1 MAALLD
7 PLAFAGLTLRNRIVM
22 PPMWSGQAAADG
34 SVTDAIVEYH
44 RCRAAAGCGM
54 VIVEHSF
61 VHPRGRASATQI
73 GSHHDRMLPGL
84 SRLAA
89 AITREGA
96 VACLQISHAGP
107 RTSTAVAGA
116 RPLGPSAVRHV
127 HSADGEVPEAAT
139 LPQIAEIIAAFG
151 RAAVRARTAG
161 FDAVELHAAHG
172 FLLSQFLSPL
182 SNQRDDAYGGSDENR
197 RRLHLEVLAEVRTC
211 LGPSFPVFVRLGAT
225 DDTPGGLEIDAACGT
240 GEEMVRGGI
249 DLVDVSGGL
258 QGSRGVGKGPGY
270 FVPCAEAIRKRVR
283 VPVLVTGGISD
294 PVFADSVVRE
304 GRADLVGVGR
314 AMLND
319 AEWAR
324 KAIARLAHS
333 RSSVDGSQ

>member
-1 MAALLD
+1 MPTLLD
-7 PLAFAGLTLRNRIVM
+7 PLSVAGLTLRNRIVM
-22 PPMWSGQAAADG
+22 PPMWSGQATADG

-44 RCRAAAGCGM
+44 RCRAAAGCGL

-84 SRLAA
+84 ARPAA
-89 AITREGA
+89 AIKGEGA

-107 RTSTAVAGA
+107 RTSTSVAGA
-116 RPLGPSAVRHV
+116 PPLGPSAIRHV
-127 HSADGEVPEAAT
+127 HSGDGEVPETAT
-139 LPQIAEIIAAFG
+139 LSQIAEIVAAFG

-182 SNQRDDAYGGSDENR
+182 SNQRDDGYGGSDENR

-211 LGPSFPVFVRLGAT
+211 LGPTFPVFVRLGAS
-225 DDTPGGLEIDAACGT
+225 DDTPGGLEIAAGCAT
-240 GEEMVRGGI
+240 AEALVRGGA
-249 DLVDVSGGL
+249 DLIDVSGGL
-258 QGSRGVGKGPGY
+258 QGSRGAGKSDGY
-270 FVPCAEAIRKRVR
+270 FVPSAEAVKKRVR

-294 PVFADSVVRE
+294 PVVADRIIRE
-304 GRADLVGVGR
+304 GRADLVGIGR

-324 KAIARLAHS
+324 HAIARLAHDS
-333 RSSVDGSQ
+333 